1 VDGSIPALDGCP
13 QFSAMSQQIC
23 YIPKSPPKKN
33 TPSVSHLSG
42 EILPNIIKLA
52 LNSRIM
58 AHFPS
63 ETVIFNR

>member
-1 VDGSIPALDGCP
+1 VIISSNVPPVLGHRPG
-13 QFSAMSQQIC
+13 
-23 YIPKSPPKKN
+23 KSGLNGLFP
-33 TPSVSHLSG
+33 HLSG